1 MRKLI
6 GFLRTHIRVARGLVM
21 LCMAFLSCFAFPIRW
36 GEMGEFPLGWVNV
49 YVLIAGFGA
58 VAEGFA
64 GVYGPGKIRWVWLMA
79 LLSTVLGL
87 VGRYLLEFGEVS
99 NIYNFTP
106 FKLVAFLLVVPLG
119 TAAAYH
125 HFSRKK
131 EAAK

>member
-1 MRKLI
+1 MKKLI
-6 GFLRTHIRVARGLVM
+6 AFLQTHIKVARGLVI
-21 LCMAFLSCFAFPIRW
+21 LCGAFFACFTFPIRV
-36 GEMGEFPLGWVNV
+36 GDFPLGWLNL
-49 YVLIAGFGA
+49 YVQIAA
-58 VAEGFA
+58 YAAIAEGFS

-106 FKLVAFLLVVPLG
+106 FNLVAFLLVVPLG